1 MIVNSKYGVGIA
13 IALLLIAF
21 LLTGCYK
28 PAMEVNV
35 SAATSLTDALG
46 EINALYKKENPNV
59 NVIANFAAPGTIQQQ
74 IENGA
79 PADVFISASPTQMDA
94 LQKKHLIIENTRK
107 DLLRNK
113 VVLVV
118 PGDSTLGIKSFN
130 DLTGDTVKKVA
141 IGDPDSVAAGMYAR
155 EIFNEFGIMDA
166 LKPKLVLAG
175 NVRQV
180 LQYVESSSVDAGVV
194 FMTDAK
200 ISPAVQIVANAP
212 DDINSKVVYPVAI
225 IDTGKDRAAA
235 ADYEDYLFGNQAGTV
250 FEKYGFSV
258 IKR

>member
-1 MIVNSKYGVGIA
+1 MNSKRSVCASIG
-13 IALLLIAF
+13 LLIIAF
-21 LLTGCYK
+21 SFNGCLK
-28 PAMEVNV
+28 PAATINV
-35 SAATSLTDALG
+35 SAATSLTDAVG

-141 IGDPDSVAAGMYAR
+141 IGDPESVAAGMYAR
-155 EIFNEFGIMDA
+155 DIFNEFGITDA
-166 LKPKLVLAG
+166 LKPKLVLAA

-180 LQYVESSSVDAGVV
+180 LQYVESSNVDAGVV

-200 ISPAVQIVANAP
+200 ISRAVQVVANAP
-212 DDINSKVVYPVAI
+212 DDINNKVVYPVAV
-225 IDTGKDRAAA
+225 IDTGEDRAAA
-235 ADYEDYLFGNQAGTV
+235 ADYEEFLFGSQAGAV
-250 FEKYGFSV
+250 FEKYGFTV
-258 IKR
+258 ISR

>member
-1 MIVNSKYGVGIA
+1 M
-13 IALLLIAF
+13 
-21 LLTGCYK
+21 
-28 PAMEVNV
+28 
-35 SAATSLTDALG
+35 SAAASLTDAIS
-46 EINALYKKENPNV
+46 EINVLYKHGRPDV
-59 NVIANFAAPGTIQQQ
+59 TVITNFGGSGTLQQQ

-79 PADVFISASPTQMDA
+79 PVDVFISASPTQMDA
-94 LQKKHLIIENTRK
+94 LQKKNLIIENTRR
-107 DLLRNK
+107 DLLSNK

-118 PGDSTLGIKSFN
+118 PGDSTLGITSFQ
-130 DLTGDTVKKVA
+130 DLAGDTVKKVA
-141 IGDPDSVAAGMYAR
+141 IGDPGSVPAGMYAR
-155 EIFNEFGIMDA
+155 EIFIGYGIMDA

-180 LQYVESSSVDAGVV
+180 LQYVESSNVDAGVV

-200 ISPAVQIVANAP
+200 MSRDAKIVADAP
-212 DDINSKVVYPVAI
+212 DDINNKVVYPVAI

-235 ADYEDYLFGNQAGTV
+235 ADYEEFLFGDQAGRV